1 MVKRLCYSMK
11 FSRLFNTL
19 TKALTLGLIP
29 WAIADSTNLD
39 TNKSKFP
46 TLPTGFEISLF
57 ASEPLI
63 KNPTCLAFDRKGRA
77 FVAQGPQFRKPRKN
91 TPGDTINIL
100 IDRDND
106 GIADDVKIFAKG
118 FNSIHGLAWK
128 GDDLYVANA
137 PDFTVVRDTDGD
149 DIADE
154 YIKIYRDLGN
164 LEHSLHGLNWAPDGK
179 LYMSKG
185 NSKGLTQPGR
195 IAPKPFRD
203 LWGVESPK
211 GSLNLPP
218 AEKFTAEKYK
228 KDYHHPSDDWGR
240 EGGILRCD
248 QMGKN
253 LEIISRGFRNPWDMA
268 MDDNFNFLGTDN
280 DQNDG
285 DKIFMPFYGAH
296 FGWGHSWSYNWTD
309 STHLPTAP
317 HSGPFFN
324 GSGTGV
330 IYYSLDRFPPRYR
343 NVFFI
348 NDWGRKCTY
357 VMRPRWDGALLQ
369 SDTGNEPLEIF
380 ADANGSLYKPSD
392 IEVGPD
398 GALWILSWG
407 NDYGVTW
414 NGDPKLENQKNEGRI
429 FRIWHHKNPPN
440 KKTEWLLEKRLKP
453 INKWSIQELADD
465 FDHPIPSWRTDAQG
479 ELIKR
484 NTSEDSNALI
494 ELTKAA
500 KTQAEET
507 WLIWTLAQHKPKDS
521 KQNTK
526 VNQTLLQFSKGHGT
540 LNQKIQSLRALR
552 LRLAK
557 TKTNEKSKFSEA
569 LSQALN
575 HKNPRIRFAALQTI
589 WQDRL
594 DSFTPNIKTLA
605 ANEKDRLT
613 FYAAWGALRDMLP
626 PSELRSMLQDKKSGV
641 RLAAL
646 LALLD
651 LQLVTPTEAKTL
663 MNDSDPRV
671 TTVAALYLSKIER
684 EMANLLLIN
693 PKGGEFF
700 GTQKISIKAKIND
713 TQIRYTLDGSEPN
726 GRSENYEKPFSIKE
740 STRLNAAMFRD
751 GERVGPL
758 IKLNYQ
764 KIDIPEASTNLV
776 QLNEQET
783 QRMVKITGGLS
794 EGSKV
799 YLDRSYKFKN
809 VPEKLMGAAYLMS
822 RNDDSG
828 SRGDNIV
835 NLRAMCLLDIYIGHD
850 RRIAPVNKP
859 YWLKQFN
866 STRMHIKTSDTVFD
880 LFHRRFEKG
889 DTITLG
895 GNTIDAIDSGK
906 SNYITIF
913 SQTMID
919 PQSKPLT
926 EEQVLAALEQAD
938 IDRGKQIFYHKQG
951 PQCFTCHQ
959 INGSGKN
966 FGPELSGIGSR
977 ENAVTILKS
986 ILQPNARLVEGY
998 RTHIVTM
1005 KNGETYA
1012 GMALEESGLSFKLG
1026 LAAGQS
1032 ITLEKKLI
1040 ANRSSANTSPM
1051 PSAYGMLMN
1060 EQQMADLT
1068 AFLVSCKDTRSNYTS
1083 ISKINDQISFVETE
1097 GEVEILINSQKIG
1110 TYVYNSKSTTRPYF
1124 KNIRTLSGTQVTR
1137 NHPPL
1142 EGEDSLDHASMHPG
1156 IWMAFGDI
1164 SGFDFWRNKGKVV
1177 HQGFISKPNGGKS
1190 IGTFSVLNNYETKD
1204 GKLICQEEVKH
1215 TIRLSKGNWK
1225 LTYDSEFS
1233 SPQGFY
1239 FGDQEEMGLGVRL
1252 ATPLIEKNGGLI
1264 SNSNDQF
1271 GAKETWGEPAMWC
1284 DYSGEIDDKW
1294 VGITVLAENRTPRIP
1309 WWHNRNY
1316 GLMVANQ
1323 FGRDAMKKG
1332 KESKLI
1338 LKAGEKLQL
1347 SFTIIVH
1354 ENQKT
1359 NRSNQRKILEE
1370 ITQ

>member
-1 MVKRLCYSMK
+1 MK
-11 FSRLFNTL
+11 FSGLFNTL
-19 TKALTLGLIP
+19 SKALTLGLIP
-29 WAIADSTNLD
+29 SAIADSTNLD

-63 KNPTCLAFDRKGRA
+63 RNPTCLAFDRKGRA
-77 FVAQGPQFRKPRKN
+77 FVAQGPQFRKPREN

-100 IDRDND
+100 VDRDND
-106 GIADDVKIFAKG
+106 GVADDVKIFAQG

-128 GDDLYVANA
+128 GNDLYVANA

-154 YIKIYRDLGN
+154 YIKIYTDLGN

-185 NSKGLTQPGR
+185 NSKGLTRPGR

-211 GSLNLPP
+211 GSPQLPP

-228 KDYHHPSDDWGR
+228 KNYHHPSDDWGR

-248 QMGKN
+248 PMGKN
-253 LEIISRGFRNPWDMA
+253 LEITSRGFRNPWDMA
-268 MDDNFNFLGTDN
+268 MDNSFNFLGTDN

-357 VMRPRWDGALLQ
+357 VMRPRWNGALLQ

-380 ADANGSLYKPSD
+380 ADSKGSLFKPSD

-398 GALWILSWG
+398 GALWVLSWG
-407 NDYGVTW
+407 NSYGATW
-414 NGDPKLENQKNEGRI
+414 DGEPKLENQKNEGRI
-429 FRIWHHKNPPN
+429 FRIWHHKNPPY
-440 KKTEWLLEKRLKP
+440 KKTEWLSVKRLKP
-453 INKWSIQELADD
+453 MSKWSLQELVDD
-465 FDHPIPSWRTDAQG
+465 LDQAIPSWRTEAQG
-479 ELIKR
+479 QLIKR
-484 NTSEDSNALI
+484 NTSETSKALI
-494 ELTKAA
+494 RLTKAA

-507 WLIWTLAQHKPKDS
+507 WLIWTLAQHETKDP
-521 KQNTK
+521 KQNIK
-526 VNQTLLQFSKGHGT
+526 VNQTLLQFSQGNGT
-540 LNQKIQSLRALR
+540 LNQKIQSLRAIR

-557 TKTNEKSKFSEA
+557 TTPNETNEFIEA
-569 LSQALN
+569 LSQALE

-589 WQDRL
+589 WQARL
-594 DSFTPNIKTLA
+594 NTLTPNIKVLT

-651 LQLVTPTEAKTL
+651 LHLVTPTEAKTL
-663 MNDSDPRV
+663 VNDSDPRV

-684 EMANLLLIN
+684 EMANLLLIS
-693 PKGGEFF
+693 PKGGEFVR
-700 GTQKISIKAKIND
+700 TQNISIKANIKD

-726 GRSENYEKPFSIKE
+726 GRSKEYNKPFAIKE

-758 IKLNYQ
+758 VKLNYE
-764 KIDIPEASTNLV
+764 KIDIPEAPTNVV
-776 QLNEQET
+776 QLNKQET
-783 QRMVKITGGLS
+783 QRMVQITGGLS
-794 EGSKV
+794 EGAKV
-799 YLDRSYKFKN
+799 YLDRPYKFKD
-809 VPEKLMGAAYLMS
+809 VPETLMGATFLMS

-828 SRGDNIV
+828 SRGDKIV
-835 NLRAMCLLDIYIGHD
+835 NLSAMCLLDVYIGHD

-859 YWLKQFN
+859 NWLKQFN
-866 STRMHIKTSDTVFD
+866 ATEMHIKTSDAVFD
-880 LFHRRFEKG
+880 LFHRRFEGG
-889 DTITLG
+889 DTIALG
-895 GNTIDAIDSGK
+895 GNTTDGTDSGK

-913 SQTMID
+913 SQAMIA

-926 EEQVLAALEQAD
+926 EEQVLVALEQAD
-938 IDRGKQIFYHKQG
+938 ADRGKQIFYNKQG
-951 PQCFTCHQ
+951 PQCSTCHQ
-959 INGSGKN
+959 INGIGKN

-977 ENAVTILKS
+977 ENTITILKS

-998 RTHIVTM
+998 RTHIVKM

-1012 GMALEESGLSFKLG
+1012 GMALEESGLTFKLG

-1040 ANRSSANTSPM
+1040 DNRSSLNTSPM
-1051 PSAYGMLMN
+1051 PSTFSMLMN
-1060 EQQMADLT
+1060 AQQMADLT
-1068 AFLVSCKDTRSNYTS
+1068 AFLVSCKEKPRSD
-1083 ISKINDQISFVETE
+1083 IPESKIDDQVNFVEAE
-1097 GEVEILINSQKIG
+1097 GQIEIRINSQKVG
-1110 TYVYNSKSTTRPYF
+1110 TYVYNSTSTIRPFF

-1137 NHPPL
+1137 NHPPI
-1142 EGEDSLDHASMHPG
+1142 EGADSLDHASMHPG

-1164 SGFDFWRNKGKVV
+1164 SGFDFWRNKAKVI
-1177 HQGFISKPNGGKS
+1177 HQRFITKPNGGKS
-1190 IGTFSVLNNYETKD
+1190 IGTFSVLNRYETKD
-1204 GKLICQEEVKH
+1204 GKLICQEEAKH
-1215 TIRLSKGNWK
+1215 IISLSKGNWQLK
-1225 LTYDSEFS
+1225 YDSHFS
-1233 SPQGFY
+1233 SPQNFY

-1264 SNSNDQF
+1264 RNSNGQL
-1271 GAKETWGEPAMWC
+1271 GAKETWGEPAIWC
-1284 DYSGEIDDKW
+1284 DYSGEIDSKW
-1294 VGITVLAENRTPRIP
+1294 VGITILANTKTPRIP

-1323 FGRDAMKKG
+1323 FGRGAMKQG

-1338 LKAGEKLQL
+1338 LKADEKLQL
-1347 SFTIIVH
+1347 SFTIIIH

-1359 NRSNQRKILEE
+1359 NRSNQNKILKEL
-1370 ITQ
+1370 TQ